1 MVSTLEVRPSVT
13 PGRMSAFMT
22 RLTRGAR
29 AATASTASFT
39 TAITSS
45 QSSPSIVVNIESV
58 WFGRPLARTT
68 RTASATISPTPSPT
82 PSGVIEKAMSMTKK
96 ASPAR

>member
-1 MVSTLEVRPSVT
+1 MVATLEVRPSVT
-13 PGRMSAFMT
+13 PGRRSPFRT

-45 QSSPSIVVNIESV
+45 QVD
-58 WFGRPLARTT
+58 
-68 RTASATISPTPSPT
+68 
-82 PSGVIEKAMSMTKK
+82 M
-96 ASPAR
+96 